1 MPRKSMTAA
10 LFFQLALWQEPLNA
24 QPPQEPPQEQEP
36 FPFFLPRIPVM
47 MIARKITAIIAAM
60 INVGQFMAIPPKLF
74 IFYFYRK
81 NVLVI
86 FVFSKEHE

>member
-1 MPRKSMTAA
+1 
-10 LFFQLALWQEPLNA
+10 
-24 QPPQEPPQEQEP
+24 
-36 FPFFLPRIPVM
+36 M